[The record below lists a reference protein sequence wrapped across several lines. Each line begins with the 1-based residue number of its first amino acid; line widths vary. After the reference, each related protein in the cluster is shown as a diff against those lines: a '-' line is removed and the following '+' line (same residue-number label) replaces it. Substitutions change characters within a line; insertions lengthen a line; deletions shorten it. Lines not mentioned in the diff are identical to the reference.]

1 MYLESF
7 QLTLVKKT
15 ISKWAE
21 ELNSKNDFLQ
31 SLSEKKQR
39 SLKSGAKLEIIRID
53 CGKSNELSKSK
64 KIVESWEFF
73 LRGNWQR
80 SRNSQYLKVGKPNF
94 ILIWGRK

>member
-31 SLSEKKQR
+31 SLSEKKS
-39 SLKSGAKLEIIRID
+39 SLESGAKLEIIRID
-53 CGKSNELSKSK
+53 CGKSNELSTSK

-80 SRNSQYLKVGKPNF
+80 SRNSQYLQVGKPNF

>member
-31 SLSEKKQR
+31 SLSEKKT
-39 SLKSGAKLEIIRID
+39 E
-53 CGKSNELSKSK
+53 
-64 KIVESWEFF
+64 
-73 LRGNWQR
+73 
-80 SRNSQYLKVGKPNF
+80 
-94 ILIWGRK
+94 